1 MELLCEITTH
11 KVNSEDVTQGDD
23 VVQPHPVLAVRVG
36 ERVTLQCFCPN
47 DDMEYTFWL
56 KLNVGQ
62 IPLLIATSLKF
73 SSDAMF
79 YNNFNSTRFQVK
91 TGVGLNH
98 LTISNIESSD
108 SAMYY
113 CGMRKDYSIVF
124 GAGTYLVIKG
134 KQPNSMTVVEQPVSD
149 PVHPGDSV
157 TLQCT
162 VDSETCAGEHSVYW
176 FRHGSGESLPGLIYT
191 HGNRSDECEKSPEAG
206 SHTHSCVY
214 SLPKRNLSR
223 SDAGIYYCAVVTCG
237 DILFGNGTQ
246 LEFNDHSVDPLIL
259 VQAVSL
265 GFCVIFIAVLLCTR
279 NKNCRG

>member
-1 MELLCEITTH
+1 MIQTNVLDQPNPRMTIYFGSTTTPECFFS
-11 KVNSEDVTQGDD
+11 KDVTQGDD

-124 GAGTYLVIKG
+124 GAGTY
-134 KQPNSMTVVEQPVSD
+134 
-149 PVHPGDSV
+149 
-157 TLQCT
+157 
-162 VDSETCAGEHSVYW
+162 
-176 FRHGSGESLPGLIYT
+176 
-191 HGNRSDECEKSPEAG
+191 
-206 SHTHSCVY
+206 
-214 SLPKRNLSR
+214 
-223 SDAGIYYCAVVTCG
+223 
-237 DILFGNGTQ
+237 
-246 LEFNDHSVDPLIL
+246 
-259 VQAVSL
+259 
-265 GFCVIFIAVLLCTR
+265 
-279 NKNCRG
+279 